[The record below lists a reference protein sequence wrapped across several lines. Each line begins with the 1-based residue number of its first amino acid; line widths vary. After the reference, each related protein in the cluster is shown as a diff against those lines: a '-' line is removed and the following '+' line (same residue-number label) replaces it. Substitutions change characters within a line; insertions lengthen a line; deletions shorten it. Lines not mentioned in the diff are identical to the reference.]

1 MLATNYSNVRENLK
15 AYCDK
20 VTDENETLIITRKD
34 NKNVVLMSQNE
45 YNNLLENIKIIQ
57 NPKYIKKLYSI
68 LLNEEI

>member
-57 NPKYIKKLYSI
+57 NPKCIKKLYSI